1 MRSRRNASCKRGG
14 RYHVLSKRDSPML
27 LIFHSCSHLTQ
38 EASVHPPPLP
48 PPPQIRCHRTQTSPL
63 PAGQSRHLVGD
74 CILALSC
81 PRPPGPAGRQEAEEG
96 GGPIP
101 LRASFC
107 RSLVPNCPP
116 GSDPSRHGCAPSG
129 MLSRRVKWPAASG
142 RWEPVTAIF
151 NLIKAVST
159 IDFGS
164 FNY

>member
-74 CILALSC
+74 CILAFSC

-96 GGPIP
+96 RGPIP

-129 MLSRRVKWPAASG
+129 MLSRRVKRPAASG